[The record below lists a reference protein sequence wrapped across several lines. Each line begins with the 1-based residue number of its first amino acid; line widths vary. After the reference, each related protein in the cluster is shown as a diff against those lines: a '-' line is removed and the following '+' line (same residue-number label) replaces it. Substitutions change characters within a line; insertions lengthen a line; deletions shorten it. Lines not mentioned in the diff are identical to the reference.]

1 MVQENRQYIINCLAK
16 RLNVFFFVFSFHTSK
31 IKPSS
36 VIQDMQDGG
45 GGRERSPQRVTRAER
60 LAPVAAR
67 REAAGDFGD
76 RLFSNKPQK
85 LEG

>member
-1 MVQENRQYIINCLAK
+1 MIRGTK
-16 RLNVFFFVFSFHTSK
+16 K
-31 IKPSS
+31 
-36 VIQDMQDGG
+36 G
-45 GGRERSPQRVTRAER
+45 SPQRVTAAER
-60 LAPVAAR
+60 VAPVAE